1 MTLRG
6 DITQLLETVLEGA
19 EAKMI
24 NQQVKI
30 IFRFSFLFFLQSSS
44 VFAAT
49 YYLSPTGSDTNNG
62 SAGAP
67 LATIMM
73 AQSIAASGDTVIIN
87 AGTYTVPVSIS
98 LVSGVWAIVNNIN
111 KNGITYQA
119 APGTRPVFDFSGV
132 TDPGLRIVAFWVTA
146 TGVTFQGFD
155 VIGVRET
162 ITGVNNQSVGMFGWG
177 SKNCTWNQ
185 VHVHDGECVG
195 FYFQKVSSNNLVYQ
209 CDSYNNAGIDGPI
222 PAKFY
227 GPDEGTRPEGWI
239 HNMEHGAVVILYNC
253 KLGACDDATQA
264 ALQAIPVGFP
274 DSPVCGVKAG
284 VLAPV
289 VARFDNMPTE
299 FAALVWDRV
308 LYLSTLDVNEIK
320 TFYATQGE
328 LYNPEPQC
336 TRPSPSPSA
345 APSSGP
351 SSGASS
357 APSSQPSVEPS
368 STPAPTASPS
378 AS

>member
-1 MTLRG
+1 
-6 DITQLLETVLEGA
+6 
-19 EAKMI
+19 MI

-209 CDSYNNAGIDGPI
+209 CDSYNNAGIDS
-222 PAKFY
+222 FSY
-227 GPDEGTRPEGWI
+227 GNAD
-239 HNMEHGAVVILYNC
+239 
-253 KLGACDDATQA
+253 
-264 ALQAIPVGFP
+264 GFG
-274 DSPVCGVKAG
+274 CH
-284 VLAPV
+284 
-289 VARFDNMPTE
+289 
-299 FAALVWDRV
+299 
-308 LYLSTLDVNEIK
+308 
-320 TFYATQGE
+320 
-328 LYNPEPQC
+328 
-336 TRPSPSPSA
+336 PSPGGTGNVFREDRAWNNSDDGYDCIN
-345 APSSGP
+345 SSEVVVFDHCW
-351 SSGASS
+351 SYK
-357 APSSQPSVEPS
+357 
-368 STPAPTASPS
+368 
-378 AS
+378 